1 MLKLK
6 IIVVDK
12 TRSPFLKQGESF
24 YLERVRRYARIE
36 WMEVKPVKIK
46 KGGSTDKILAHEGES
61 LSKKLLPRDY
71 LIALDRAGKSYGSK
85 GFAERIQELAV
96 TREGLAFVVGGPLGL
111 SAEFLDGANEVLS
124 LSRFTLTHE
133 MSRLLLLEQLYRA
146 FTIIHNEKYHK

>member
-1 MLKLK
+1 MFNLK

-24 YLERVRRYARIE
+24 YLERLQRYACVE
-36 WMEVKPVKIK
+36 WVEVKPAKIR
-46 KGGSTDKILAHEGES
+46 KGSPAEKVLALEGAS
-61 LSKKLLPRDY
+61 LSKQLLPRDY
-71 LIALDRAGKSYGSK
+71 IISLDRVGKSYGSK
-85 GFAERIQELAV
+85 GFAGKVQKLAV
-96 TREGLAFVVGGPLGL
+96 TQKRVAFVIGGPLGL
-111 SAEFLDGANEVLS
+111 SAEILDGANEVLS

>member
-36 WMEVKPVKIK
+36 WVEVKPVKIK
-46 KGGSTDKILAHEGES
+46 KGSSTDKILALEGAS
-61 LSKKLLPRDY
+61 LSRKLLPRDY
-71 LIALDRAGKSYGSK
+71 IIALDRVGKSYGSK
-85 GFAERIQELAV
+85 GFAERIQKLAV
-96 TREGLAFVVGGPLGL
+96 TRERLAFVVGGPLGL
-111 SAEFLDGANEVLS
+111 SAELLDVANEALS

-133 MSRLLLLEQLYRA
+133 MSRLLFLEQLYRA